1 MKPINYPEEFLNS
14 KINKEYLSQIISKLE
29 ESSVQ
34 INQMDFIGDS
44 KTTTLLQVYEASK
57 KLSRKRN
64 KEAKQL
70 GDELS
75 NMVKE
80 CFADYNKLYE
90 STSIKQTMGSETSK
104 AKKTLFEK
112 LKSSTSNALTSI
124 KKKKKI
130 IDLKRSLRAEEYE
143 EAVEIAIELNSQDAS
158 DVLIDKVKDITK
170 FEKFDVENVYTL
182 LKGANE
188 IATKNDFPKY
198 YNQFLNNLISSV
210 IHRIDTRASTKGDVI
225 ETLHKL
231 TLADSFEK
239 IWNENKLI
247 YFRIKS
253 MGSFSANEIVSS
265 HTYDELKKVIDLSL
279 KEEEFTREEALFLA
293 NKSIQLFG
301 KSVITTL
308 YTFYPRTFTSLTDS
322 DRREI
327 ILKIPEYMDISPAV
341 KKTYGLELLT
351 TYDDNKLL
359 TESEIELLTQVKK
372 INYFK
377 LFQDDLKHFNIYA
390 SNASSK
396 FISRKLNEILGITN
410 EEHFTFVMD
419 LIKKGDS
426 NFAINFME
434 QFKGIKPEQHKE
446 IVLKIIDSTSQL
458 EFLCKNFNK
467 FTGMKKEDHEEIY
480 SKILAKLK
488 ESRSHSTFEI
498 EHFEKF
504 DGIPKNKYE
513 FFVLK
518 MIDAGFSFEVLKN
531 FEMFNGKTEE
541 EKKQINLNHENV
553 INKLIEKGN
562 IDALCH
568 YFQIFNVPE
577 SKHEKIIVDIFKRN
591 VSLSDIPRSFEK
603 FTGVPK
609 EKHEQI
615 AIDLI
620 RKNHN
625 ACESVFLNFH
635 KFTGIPKE
643 HHFHLISL
651 MIKQAEHI
659 HPGLLEKLS
668 YFEGITQEQ
677 LLPIYVEIMQ
687 YYTYTNNTDN
697 SMVKRLFEKISELNL
712 NEKEYFLLANNLI
725 ERSPYFVLIHIDNF
739 KLNDLDREELFSNI
753 IKNCLL
759 LEHKIDLKDLFK
771 TKRHEQFKT
780 DAIKIVYEH
789 NTDFSK
795 KHLILIATKK
805 DLIHLF
811 GEKPIN
817 DLLDALP
824 NAEEKRNAFTLNKYD
839 RTAEFLFYLNELK
852 LFEYNKQEIG
862 IVTDYI
868 RRFGLSKT
876 DKLYTYFRDL
886 KLLEQ
891 GQIQTLSTQQIKDKM
906 TSLDLLET
914 KFKTLNKTIYGEQPL
929 LGDALKKYSEFEL
942 ELLNKATGKSTHK
955 FDYERPTFEK
965 IISDYISYSSTNSFK
980 EGLTLAKEYGVLNIK
995 AHKPNISFNKS
1006 LIEQD
1011 YLKLRGEIL
1020 FSLDSTTSPEKKLN
1034 NLKEISASKI
1044 DAKLNEVIELNKT
1057 KSNDFLQ
1064 KQIEFYTSLKEE
1076 VKNSKTFDDV
1086 LFSLL
1091 KIDRGTIEKLDLSQ
1105 QLRCVVLYKISEKN
1119 YTSDQALA
1127 SIESDLT
1134 LEITSNSV
1142 LSLINIIDNFA
1153 KEHVLNLTNQ
1163 NKEGYWDEKT
1173 WESILESKKNS
1184 KKVNILKIF
1193 NPYVDNL
1200 KKESEKFI
1208 VENEGDSYNVSCIPD
1223 RGFIGEMSGYLANVC
1238 YTAEKEMLRRY
1249 PNVIPYKFVVDESEE
1264 KRFIGSVLV
1273 FELESKEGEKVALL
1287 RAFDVPKE
1295 DEINIPEFIENF
1307 INSITP
1313 SIKNRGITKIIIPGT
1328 GSAVSNYHMTLN
1340 HLTKY
1345 YKQENKIALYPKFDF
1360 NNYNITDNCYVVRT
1374 L

>member
-1 MKPINYPEEFLNS
+1 MKPTEYPEEFLNS
-14 KINKEYLSQIISKLE
+14 KISKEYLSELISKLE
-29 ESSVQ
+29 DSTIQ
-34 INQMDFIGDS
+34 IQMEEILGDS
-44 KTTTLLQVYEASK
+44 KTKTILQVYEASK

-64 KEAKQL
+64 KEAKQV
-70 GDELS
+70 GEELS

-80 CFADYNKLYE
+80 CFADYTKLYE
-90 STSIKQTMGSETSK
+90 STSIKETIGSETSK

-112 LKSSTSNALTSI
+112 LKTSTSNAFTSI

-130 IDLKRSLRAEEYE
+130 SELKRSLRREEYE
-143 EAVEIAIELNSQDAS
+143 EAVEIALELNSQEAS

-182 LKGANE
+182 LKGADD
-188 IATKNDFPKY
+188 IATKNDFPND
-198 YNQFLNNLISSV
+198 YNKFLNNLISSV
-210 IHRIDTRASTKGDVI
+210 IHRIDTRAPTKGDI
-225 ETLHKL
+225 LETLHKL
-231 TLADSFEK
+231 TLSDPLKSLLKYYE
-239 IWNENKLI
+239 LI
-247 YFRIKS
+247 YFKYDSGTPNGERI
-253 MGSFSANEIVSS
+253 FNT
-265 HTYDELKKVIDLSL
+265 HTYDELKKVIEISQY
-279 KEEEFTREEALFLA
+279 KNITRENELFIASKLIDMEGKLFIDNL
-293 NKSIQLFG
+293 NK
-301 KSVITTL
+301 
-308 YTFYPRTFTSLTDS
+308 FTEISDS
-322 DRREI
+322 DKRELI
-327 ILKIPEYMDISPAV
+327 IKVAKKADISPAI
-341 KKTYGLELLT
+341 KNIYGL
-351 TYDDNKLL
+351 KLL
-359 TESEIELLTQVKK
+359 NDFNLITEEEKSFLIEVEKNEYLKFFSKDMGKFELYVDYTSDFIKNNLDK
-372 INYFK
+372 I
-377 LFQDDLKHFNIYA
+377 IGV
-390 SNASSK
+390 SK
-396 FISRKLNEILGITN
+396 EKQFD
-410 EEHFTFVMD
+410 FAMD
-419 LIKKGDS
+419 LIKYG
-426 NFAINFME
+426 NENYVFITTFLE
-434 QFKGIKPEQHKE
+434 HLKGIKPEQHKE
-446 IVLKIIDSTSQL
+446 IVLKIIDSTPQL
-458 EFLCKNFNK
+458 STLCENINIFK
-467 FTGMKKEDHEEIY
+467 GIKKEDHEEIF
-480 SKILAKLK
+480 SKIIDKMK
-488 ESRSHSTFEI
+488 ESGYRGSFSIDYFQI
-498 EHFEKF
+498 F

-531 FEMFNGKTEE
+531 FEKFNGKTEE

-562 IDALCH
+562 IDALCY

-591 VSLSDIPRSFEK
+591 VSISDIPRVFEK
-603 FTGVPK
+603 FTGIPK

-635 KFTGIPKE
+635 KFKGIPKE
-643 HHFHLISL
+643 HHFYLVSL

-659 HPGLLEKLS
+659 HPGLLEKLNS
-668 YFEGITQEQ
+668 FEGITQEQ

-687 YYTYTNNTDN
+687 YYTYTNTTDN

-712 NEKEYFLLANNLI
+712 NEKEYLILANNLI
-725 ERSPYFVLIHIDNF
+725 ERSPYFVLININNF
-739 KLNDLDREELFSNI
+739 KLNDSDREELFSKI
-753 IKNCLL
+753 IKNCLI
-759 LEHKIDLKDLFK
+759 LEHKIDLINLFR

-817 DLLDALP
+817 DLLEALP

-886 KLLEQ
+886 KLLEK

-906 TSLDLLET
+906 TSLELLEN
-914 KFKTLNKTIYGEQPL
+914 KFKILNKTIYGEQPL
-929 LGDALKKYSEFEL
+929 LGEALKKYSAFEL
-942 ELLNKATGKSTHK
+942 EILNKATGKSTHK

-965 IISDYISYSSTNSFK
+965 IISDYISYSSTNSFE
-980 EGLTLAKEYGVLNIK
+980 EGLLLAKKYGVLNIK
-995 AHKPNISFNKS
+995 AHKPNISFDK
-1006 LIEQD
+1006 LTIEQD
-1011 YLKLRGEIL
+1011 YLKLRSEIL

-1044 DAKLNEVIELNKT
+1044 DAKLNEVIELNKN
-1057 KSNDFLQ
+1057 KSNDFLR

-1076 VKNSKTFDDV
+1076 INNSKTFDDV

-1091 KIDRGTIEKLDLSQ
+1091 KIDRGTIEKLDLTQ
-1105 QLRCVVLYKISEKN
+1105 QLRWIVLYKISEKN

-1134 LEITSNSV
+1134 LEISSNSV

-1153 KEHVLNLTNQ
+1153 KEHVLNLN
-1163 NKEGYWDEKT
+1163 NKNEEKYWDEKT

-1184 KKVNILKIF
+1184 KKVNLLKIF

-1200 KKESEKFI
+1200 RKESEKFV
-1208 VENEGDSYNVSCIPD
+1208 VENEGNSFNVSCIPD

-1273 FELESKEGEKVALL
+1273 FELKSKEGEKVALL

-1313 SIKNRGITKIIIPGT
+1313 SVKNRGITKIIIPGT

-1340 HLTKY
+1340 HLSKY
-1345 YKQENKIALYPKFDF
+1345 NKPENKIALYPKFDF

-1374 L
+1374 I